1 MARLWTKSTLIAVP
15 LALFVLV
22 AQGVDYA
29 QLFAGNT
36 GEGSTTET
44 DPLQEQEVAFEG
56 DAWASWR
63 VTVPAH
69 EEITFRVSGQRQDSA
84 LTAFGIWTLDA
95 ETRHLD
101 SLFVASTMSKQ
112 RDARHIQ
119 ILNEDTTLVS
129 HQSGQQGGQWGG
141 WGQLQPL
148 HDTLELD
155 VVVLAGS
162 DGHYQGTF
170 TFTATENV
178 TVHGKPKGGAAE
190 LATERDFVGPVNLLL
205 EDQLAGE
212 RVHTKIIQDAVLPIP
227 VEDHLF
233 GAFKGDV
240 LSGNL
245 NMAFERGSGSR
256 TTCPDEGFFPYT
268 CFFNGQGPGEHNL
281 RIVENIDS
289 WPTEPLCSEL
299 HNPMDCLYP
308 PIVWA
313 LVADVEL
320 GP

>member
-15 LALFVLV
+15 LAFFVLI
-22 AQGVDYA
+22 AQGVDYT
-29 QLFAGNT
+29 QLFGDGSGGTAAG
-36 GEGSTTET
+36 EAET
-44 DPLQEQEVAFEG
+44 MQEEVVPFEG

-63 VTVPAH
+63 VSVPVN
-69 EEITFRVSGQRQDSA
+69 EEITFRVSGERQDSS

-101 SLFVASTMSKQ
+101 SLFVASTMSQQ
-112 RDARHIQ
+112 RDAQHVQ
-119 ILNEDTTLVS
+119 IVNEETTLVS
-129 HQSGQQGGQWGG
+129 HQSGPQDGKWGG
-141 WGQLQPL
+141 WGQLRPL

-155 VVVLAGS
+155 VVILAGS
-162 DGHYQGTF
+162 DGHYQGDF
-170 TFTATENV
+170 TFTASENV
-178 TVHGKPKGGAAE
+178 TMHGQARSGSAE
-190 LATERDFVGPVNLLL
+190 LATERDFIGPVNLLL
-205 EDQLAGE
+205 EDELADE

-227 VEDHLF
+227 VDNHLF
-233 GAFKGDV
+233 GTFKGDV
-240 LSGNL
+240 LSGTL

-281 RIVENIDS
+281 RIIENLDS
-289 WPTEPLCSEL
+289 WPTEPLCSEI
-299 HNPMDCLYP
+299 HSPMDCLYP
-308 PIVWA
+308 PVIWA